1 LHVDHCPACT
11 GFSVAMT
18 DMPVEIELI
27 DATLVIA
34 INRPAQRNAVNQ
46 QVSIA
51 IAAALDRL
59 DADPA
64 LRVGILTG
72 RGGSFCAGMDLK
84 AFLDGERPELE
95 GRGFGGVTEAPPK
108 KPLIAAVEGFALA
121 GGCELALACDL
132 IVAAQDAWFG
142 LPEVTRGLVAGSGG
156 LVRLPRRIPPAIAL
170 EYALTGERMS
180 ASTAKHWGL
189 VNRIAA
195 SGEALKEALGLAAL
209 ITANAPLSTLM
220 TKRIIQESTGWV
232 EGEIWDRQRPLTE
245 FVLASEDAQ
254 EGARAFAEKRAPD
267 WKGR

>member
-1 LHVDHCPACT
+1 
-11 GFSVAMT
+11 MT
-18 DMPVEIELI
+18 DAIVEIEQI

-46 QVSIA
+46 AVSLA
-51 IAAALDRL
+51 IAQALDRL
-59 DADPA
+59 DTDPS
-64 LRVGILTG
+64 LRVGIITG

-95 GRGFGGVTEAPPK
+95 GLGFGGVTEAPPK

-132 IVAAQDAWFG
+132 IVAAEDAWFG

-180 ASTAKHWGL
+180 APIANLWGL
-189 VNRIAA
+189 VNRIAPA
-195 SGEALKEALGLAAL
+195 GKALTEALILAGQ

-220 TKRIIQESTGWV
+220 TKRIIRESASWA
-232 EGEIWDRQRPLTE
+232 EEEIWDRQRPYTE
-245 FVLASEDAQ
+245 SVLSSEDAQ